1 MLYYAKAQR
10 VREALVGRTCMRHM
24 RTYMGHMRTYMGHMR
39 TFKEF
44 VRRFARV
51 WQEYYVYYIS
61 VYIMLYYGKTER
73 VRGLLKPFISNP

>member
-10 VREALVGRTCMRHM
+10 VREALVGRTCMR
-24 RTYMGHMRTYMGHMR
+24 HMRTYMGHMR

-73 VRGLLKPFISNP
+73 VRGLLKPFISNS

>member
-10 VREALVGRTCMRHM
+10 VREALVGRTCMR
-24 RTYMGHMRTYMGHMR
+24 HMRTYMGHMR